1 MTPEKKT
8 LRNLIISGFILFLV
22 IYIYQYAGER
32 FVNSCKPVFF
42 GIALAYVLNIMINWF
57 MKHDLLNRLGLQKKT
72 AVRRVLSTVF
82 ATVLLLA
89 LIAFVFVYVL
99 PELTACLIALLD
111 RVPAAIRFLLG
122 QPFISKIIPAETL
135 QTLNEIDWNNWINQ
149 VLTIIDRNDLFR
161 SMTSTATSTL
171 TAFSTLLFAIIFAVH
186 FLIGREKRN
195 LQIIRV
201 IRAFL
206 PDQAEK
212 KFFRYMHILNDC
224 LRAFIV
230 CQFLQAVIMGVVSTI
245 LLLIFRFPYATMIG
259 ALSGFCALIPVV
271 GGYVTAILGSL
282 MILSDSPQMA
292 LFFLILIVVV
302 QNVIGTFVFPRL
314 VGNSLG
320 LPAVWTLAAVTV
332 GLGMFGI
339 IGVFIGVPLT
349 AFGYRC
355 LAIAVQT
362 REEKERLSAA
372 KEGGGASD
380 CEGAPD
386 AASEERTG
394 DGKAVPDQKPKAP

>member
-1 MTPEKKT
+1 MNPEKKT

-22 IYIYQYAGER
+22 IYMYQYAGER
-32 FVNSCKPVFF
+32 FINSCKPVFF
-42 GIALAYVLNIMINWF
+42 GMALAYVLNIMISWF
-57 MKHDLLNRLGLQKKT
+57 MKHDLLYQKGIQKNVT
-72 AVRRVLSTVF
+72 AHRVLSAVF
-82 ATVLLLA
+82 ATVMLLA
-89 LIAFVFVYVL
+89 MIAFVFVYVL

-122 QPFISKIIPAETL
+122 QPFMAKIIPAETM
-135 QTLNEIDWNNWINQ
+135 QTLNEIDWSNWMNQ

-171 TAFSTLLFAIIFAVH
+171 SAFSTLLFAVIFAVH

-195 LQIIRV
+195 RQIIRV

-206 PDQAEK
+206 PNKAEK
-212 KFFRYMHILNDC
+212 SFFRYTHILNDC
-224 LRAFIV
+224 FHAFIV
-230 CQFLQAVIMGVVSTI
+230 CQCLQAVIMGVTSTI
-245 LLLIFRFPYATMIG
+245 LLLIFHFPYATMIG

-271 GGYVTAILGSL
+271 GGYVAAILGSL

-292 LFFLILIVVV
+292 LFFIILIVVV

-339 IGVFIGVPLT
+339 AGVFIGVPMT

-355 LAIAVQT
+355 LGETVRM
-362 REEKERLSAA
+362 REEKERMNATEEENGESAR
-372 KEGGGASD
+372 D
-380 CEGAPD
+380 P
-386 AASEERTG
+386 ASEERA
-394 DGKAVPDQKPKAP
+394 GKRKAAPRKKR